1 MRKPLVCRARPGSV
15 VLTICLAIFLPNAA
29 AAARKIPPPPDA
41 QQARARGDR
50 VQAIVD
56 LFKTRLGIPVAIAVE
71 VVAKNPLLVSIGR
84 QPDHPE
90 VFRLSLEA
98 GFVDS
103 LSDDEL
109 RAVVAHELG
118 HVWIFTHHP
127 YLQTEELANRVALR
141 LTDRGDLSRVYEKVW
156 KRTGVEGHLTYL
168 PPVSADHPG
177 AQPK

>member
-15 VLTICLAIFLPNAA
+15 VLTICLAVFLPAA
-29 AAARKIPPPPDA
+29 VAAARTIPPDA
-41 QQARARGDR
+41 RQARARASR

-56 LFKTRLGIPVAIAVE
+56 QFKARLGMPDAI
-71 VVAKNPLLVSIGR
+71 VVDVVSKDPLIASIGR
-84 QPDHPE
+84 RPDHPE

-127 YLQTEELANRVALR
+127 FLQTEELANRVALR
-141 LTDRGDLSRVYEKVW
+141 LIDRGELSRVYEKVW
-156 KRTGVEGHLTYL
+156 KRTGIEGHLTYL

>member
-1 MRKPLVCRARPGSV
+1 MRKTLVCRARPGSV
-15 VLTICLAIFLPNAA
+15 TLTICLAVFLPRA
-29 AAARKIPPPPDA
+29 AAARTIAPPA
-41 QQARARGDR
+41 GQQALARTKR

-56 LFKTRLGIPVAIAVE
+56 LFEARLDMPAAIAVD
-71 VVAKNPLLVSIGR
+71 VVAKNPLLASVGR
-84 QPDHPE
+84 QPDHPA

-98 GFVDS
+98 DFVDS

-141 LTDRGDLSRVYEKVW
+141 LTDRADLSRVYQKVW
-156 KRTGVEGHLTYL
+156 KRTGLEGHLTYL
-168 PPVSADHPG
+168 PPVSAVPPG